1 MPYTRNDTEFYKIT
15 TDETGKRH
23 KLVFW
28 PATTST
34 RNITQ
39 SVEFPDWMLLPI
51 WQIDVKFNDYL
62 PIGMPSAGEM
72 KLKIDISQMEGE
84 WSEVRDWIMNDNSY
98 PEQVYSWIFG
108 RNIYIP
114 NVWLSFYEADVGGTP
129 TWTLEFIGGQS
140 LHSSDDLIIR
150 EDYCEWEIT
159 VVSLDRLALESITLQ
174 SMVDIAIPEILGRM
188 RDREYNDANIKHVTS
203 WLHPAE
209 NYDAKFILLSDL
221 ISIMSTMF
229 DFYCTLLTRESA
241 TGAYTITNNPLTYIQ
256 CYKQTNDKNNL
267 PGDAL
272 DSDYIYIIRRSVIAG
287 TNPAEYME
295 YIFNSDDSA
304 IGGEYGNCWDF
315 FDKLSEGFLQQFVF
329 KAESKSIAFYPVFGG
344 GDIVITAADIY
355 KDKEQK
361 ITRKFN
367 ISGATRWHV
376 PKSENGEDEEI
387 IAQNG
392 GAYND
397 KQFETAMIW
406 TGTGMNLNPD
416 EDTKT
421 PGSTDY
427 NLSTLKSIHGLY
439 YAIGAPDPTNDL
451 YAMQTIDEKAVIVL
465 LPSLEGLIITQFDD
479 SVFAIE
485 LPVADGNIVANWIE
499 YNRRIYPYTLDGL
512 LAKTALDLFGNIN
525 QYLVP
530 IIVDG
535 DYGNIRYLGTNV
547 EIDLANIFNKTYL
560 NKISKKG
567 KIVGINKDNIKGT
580 SELQIFV
587 RGDKWV

>member
-1 MPYTRNDTEFYKIT
+1 MPFTRNDTEFYKIT

-39 SVEFPDWMLLPI
+39 SVEFPDWMLLPV

-62 PIGMPSAGEM
+62 PVGMPSAGEM

-98 PEQVYSWIFG
+98 PAQVYYVIFN
-108 RNIYIP
+108 RSFYVPNI
-114 NVWLSFYEADVGGTP
+114 WLSYYEADVGGTP

-140 LHSSDDLIIR
+140 LHSSDDLIIK

-159 VVSLDRLALESITLQ
+159 VVSLDRLALENMTLQPMVSITI
-174 SMVDIAIPEILGRM
+174 SEVSAIL
-188 RDREYNDANIKHVTS
+188 RDREYIDANTKHVTN
-203 WLHPAE
+203 WLQPSG
-209 NYDAKFILLSDL
+209 NYEAKMVLLSDL
-221 ISIMSTMF
+221 ISIISTIF
-229 DFYCTLLTRESA
+229 DYSCRLLTRESA
-241 TGAYTITNNPLTYIQ
+241 TGTYTITNNPLTYIQ

-267 PGDAL
+267 PGVAL
-272 DSDYIYIIRRSVIAG
+272 NNDIYIIRRGVITG
-287 TNPAEYME
+287 SDTVEYIE

-304 IGGEYGNCWDF
+304 IGGEYENCWDF
-315 FDKLSEGFLQQFVF
+315 FDKLSEGFLQQFIF
-329 KAESKSIAFYPVFGG
+329 KAESKEISFYPVLGG
-344 GDIVITAADIY
+344 WDIVITAADIY

-367 ISGATRWHV
+367 VSGATRWHV
-376 PKSENGEDEEI
+376 PKTENGEDEEI

-406 TGTGMNLNPD
+406 TGTGMNLNAD

-421 PGSTDY
+421 PGETDY
-427 NLSTLKSIHGLY
+427 HLTTLKAIHGLY
-439 YAIGAPDPTNDL
+439 YATGDPVGGRYL
-451 YAMQTIDEKAVIVL
+451 MQTIDEKAII
-465 LPSLEGLIITQFDD
+465 SLSWTLGGPTSKFDD

-512 LAKTALDLFGNIN
+512 LARTALDLFGNIN

-535 DYGNIRYLGTNV
+535 DYGNIRYLGANV